1 MKKPAATRTSHRQGS
16 ALELRK
22 ARKLDRDLQEKGA
35 CDLRES
41 CLCLE
46 QIGEVVL
53 LQDFIRPV
61 LLELS

>member
-1 MKKPAATRTSHRQGS
+1 M
-16 ALELRK
+16 
-22 ARKLDRDLQEKGA
+22 LDRDLQEKGA

-46 QIGEVVL
+46 QMGEVVL
-53 LQDFIRPV
+53 LQDFIQPV